1 MQDWTVINSSEFK
14 QNLAGCF
21 ADFRARLAAHNAAP
35 KGKSAKQLQRSI
47 AGFNHFVRKL
57 RKLSDTKD
65 RAVLPEKE
73 LAYVQD
79 DSEGT
84 PIYSLIDGNWRC
96 LFRVDTQEKTCT
108 AVSIE
113 LMIDNLRFVEQD
125 RHKHGKKLN
134 DVDSL

>member
-14 QNLAGCF
+14 QDLAYCF
-21 ADFRARLAAHNAAP
+21 ADFRAQLAAYNAAP

-47 AGFNHFVRKL
+47 AGFNHFIRKL
-57 RKLSDTKD
+57 RKLNDKNEGT
-65 RAVLPEKE
+65 VLPEKE
-73 LAYVQD
+73 LAYIQD

-96 LFRVDTQEKTCT
+96 LFRVDTQKKTCT
-108 AVSIE
+108 AVSIG
-113 LMIDNLRFVEQD
+113 LMIDNLRFVEQA

-134 DVDSL
+134 YVDNV